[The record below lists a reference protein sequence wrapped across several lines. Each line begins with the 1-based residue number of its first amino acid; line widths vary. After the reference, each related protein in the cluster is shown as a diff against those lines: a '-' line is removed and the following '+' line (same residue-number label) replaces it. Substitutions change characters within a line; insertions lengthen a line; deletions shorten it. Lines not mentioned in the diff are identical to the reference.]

1 VVGTRN
7 PSKSEL
13 CIALR
18 DECDLRWYLF
28 RATAPTGV
36 KVLAQLKAKR
46 AEVDVSE
53 SWVIESVWYNLATLE
68 IVDACIGLKWRHVY
82 WR

>member
-1 VVGTRN
+1 MVGTRN
-7 PSKSEL
+7 PSKHEL

-18 DECDLRWYLF
+18 DACDPRWYLF

-36 KVLAQLKAKR
+36 KVLAQLKANR
-46 AEVDVSE
+46 AEVDVSA
-53 SWVIESVWYNLATLE
+53 SCGAKSVWYDLATLE
-68 IVDACIGLKWRHVY
+68 IVDAYIELKWRHVY

>member
-1 VVGTRN
+1 MVGTRN
-7 PSKSEL
+7 PSKREL

-46 AEVDVSE
+46 ADVDVSA
-53 SWVIESVWYNLATLE
+53 SCGAKSV
-68 IVDACIGLKWRHVY
+68 K
-82 WR
+82 

>member
-1 VVGTRN
+1 MVGTRN

-13 CIALR
+13 CVALR
-18 DECDLRWYLF
+18 DACDLRWYLF

-36 KVLAQLKAKR
+36 KVLAQLKANR

-68 IVDACIGLKWRHVY
+68 IVDAYIGLKWRHVY